1 MLSWISLDISI
12 SRGIA
17 CDISVTHSSFSWG
30 WYFILG
36 CGFSERGSILS
47 GVGGSGSRCIGGCT
61 SGSSGSIFLLS
72 LDLFHV
78 HLIDLKNLFK
88 ELWIFKLIIDFVEH
102 VRVALLLL
110 IDLISEFQ
118 EVLMVFK
125 VTIFISTDEIFILR
139 TMVLNCWTSLIGQMS
154 VVRWVSFLV
163 DFML

>member
-1 MLSWISLDISI
+1 
-12 SRGIA
+12 
-17 CDISVTHSSFSWG
+17 
-30 WYFILG
+30 
-36 CGFSERGSILS
+36 
-47 GVGGSGSRCIGGCT
+47 
-61 SGSSGSIFLLS
+61 